1 MPTRS
6 NEKNRIRVQIAKDNN
21 LLQHMK
27 ENIHKLPPLRDI
39 AEKLQQVEKVV
50 ETTTIDKKIL
60 KNN

>member
-6 NEKNRIRVQIAKDNN
+6 NEKNRIRVQTAKDNN
-21 LLQHMK
+21 LPQHMK
-27 ENIHKLPPLRDI
+27 ENIHKLPPLGDI
-39 AEKLQQVEKVV
+39 AAKLQQVKKVV